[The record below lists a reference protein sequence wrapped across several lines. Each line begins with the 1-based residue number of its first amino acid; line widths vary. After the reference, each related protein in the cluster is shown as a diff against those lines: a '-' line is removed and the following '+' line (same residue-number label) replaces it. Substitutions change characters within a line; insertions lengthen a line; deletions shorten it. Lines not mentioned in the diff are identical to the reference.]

1 MLDPQQ
7 VVEDFLTIRPI
18 LHFLAVIYLLPPL
31 AFSVGLAVFFLDALI
46 DRLLNG

>member
-18 LHFLAVIYLLPPL
+18 LHFLAVIYLLPL
-31 AFSVGLAVFFLDALI
+31 FAFLTGLAVFALDALI